1 MTVSITRFSK
11 NGADAT
17 VTSNFHAFPRLRG
30 LAWGALRQWL
40 LVGGWAWF
48 SLFAL
53 TAQAIEVH
61 EPRLEYGDGG
71 WNLSVNFEFELP
83 PALEDAV
90 NKGIPLYF
98 VTEFDLNR
106 PRWYWFDEKPVSVRR
121 SVRVAYHPLT
131 RQYRVSTGG
140 LQLPFVKLSDA
151 LSFVKRVRGWRVID
165 RQAVKAGIPY
175 QAEVRI
181 RLDVSQ
187 LPKPFQ
193 INAVNTS
200 DWNLSSDWLRFPVTL
215 PEISGAAMPP
225 TLFLG
230 GAHVSASGRTE

>member
-1 MTVSITRFSK
+1 ML
-11 NGADAT
+11 
-17 VTSNFHAFPRLRG
+17 HALSRLRG
-30 LAWGALRQWL
+30 LAWQSLRHWL
-40 LVGGWAWF
+40 LVCGMAW
-48 SLFAL
+48 LGMMAGA
-53 TAQAIEVH
+53 AQAIEVS

-83 PALEDAV
+83 PALEDAI
-90 NKGIPLYF
+90 NKGIPMYF

-121 SVRVAYHPLT
+121 TVRVAYHPLT

-140 LQLPFVKLSDA
+140 LQLPFAKLSDA
-151 LSFVKRVRGWRVID
+151 LGFVKRVRGWRVIE
-165 RQAVKAGIPY
+165 RNAVKPGIPY
-175 QAEVRI
+175 LAEVRI

-200 DWNLSSDWLRFPVTL
+200 DWNLSSDWLRFPVTIPEL
-215 PEISGAAMPP
+215 PAAALPG
-225 TLFLG
+225 TLLLG
-230 GAHVSASGRTE
+230 TTPVHDGGRAE